1 MNNMMKSSFGFR
13 ALFLSVWMLVTT
25 AFADG
30 EAILSAAQNLDNE
43 AKNVDTQ
50 SIFGDLATIFK
61 VDQAL
66 VEKFLGSKGYQWSEL
81 VYVKL
86 LADKTS
92 QTPEAVIKANADR
105 DWLVAL
111 KKTGVAEKDA
121 VQQLNTV
128 YTELAFLLLDKP
140 SARLNTKTVVARKR

>member
-30 EAILSAAQNLDNE
+30 EAILSAAQNLDSE